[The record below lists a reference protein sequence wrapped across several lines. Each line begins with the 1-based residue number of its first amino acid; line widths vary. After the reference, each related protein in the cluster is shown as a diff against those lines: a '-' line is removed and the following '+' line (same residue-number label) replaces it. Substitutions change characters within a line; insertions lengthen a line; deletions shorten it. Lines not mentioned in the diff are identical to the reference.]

1 MMCGNDFLEATHLCS
16 FPLCFLLIKP
26 FKVICMVPCKIN
38 KVRSQQSLLSCWRQA
53 QATLI
58 TSLLC
63 ASVSLQHHKYMQ
75 TKCRCFHQN
84 ISLHIYTFFMSHS
97 NLFFLIIIIIICQ
110 EAVSKVISGSLCWNS
125 NWQNL
130 KLQEGHNAAFLFS
143 FFLLKLY
150 MFRHA

>member
-84 ISLHIYTFFMSHS
+84 ISLHIYTFLWAIQIFFFFFKSLL
-97 NLFFLIIIIIICQ
+97 LFAKKLLAKSFQ
-110 EAVSKVISGSLCWNS
+110 GHYVGTVIGKIWNYRRDTM
-125 NWQNL
+125 QL
-130 KLQEGHNAAFLFS
+130 FFS
-143 FFLLKLY
+143 FFVVEII
-150 MFRHA
+150 HV